1 MKRLRCVL
9 AVLTLAAL
17 TQACAPLQQAPL
29 VYSSKQSLG
38 VDFSTATTEQ
48 PGLALNLGFKSVDAA
63 YVPVAVAK
71 ACDANV
77 DSKTTCG
84 GDNYRL
90 REIKGN
96 RHTND
101 SSNSSTSLDEA
112 RVIVQGFADA
122 SAAKKAADVA
132 VAAAES
138 DREKLSDPLKTATT
152 AAATA
157 LQAFNDATKNQP
169 ANPTPEAAQALANIA
184 ETRKTTADEAARLQ
198 ALLTNAD
205 AKIAKAREKAK
216 ETQAK
221 LDQMPLT
228 KIADALKIVV
238 TENSQRQDAYSVFG
252 SFSANTSFGTSTT
265 ASAASTSSSGN
276 AVAAT
281 AGVNLG
287 KIFSTG
293 VASQNLTEGIRD
305 YYARSAAASES
316 PQTTYTNCMSAVSAS
331 LKIRGLVE
339 PKDPLTTEQKKAVEA
354 AYERCYIAEAKA
366 APAQSK

>member
-1 MKRLRCVL
+1 MKPLRRVFAVL
-9 AVLTLAAL
+9 AVAAL

-71 ACDANV
+71 PCDSTIQPN
-77 DSKTTCG
+77 G
-84 GDNYRL
+84 GCNHDNYRL

-112 RVIVQGFADA
+112 RAIVQGFADA

-138 DREKLSDPLKTATT
+138 EREKLSDQLKTAMT
-152 AAATA
+152 AEATA
-157 LQAFNDATKNQP
+157 LQAFNDATRNQP
-169 ANPTPEAAQALANIA
+169 ANPPAEVAQALATIA
-184 ETRKTTADEAARLQ
+184 QTKKSTADEVAKLQ
-198 ALLTNAD
+198 LSLTNAD
-205 AKIAKAREKAK
+205 VKITKAREKAK
-216 ETQAK
+216 EAQAR

-265 ASAASTSSSGN
+265 ASAASTTSTGN

-305 YYARSAAASES
+305 YYARAAAASES

-339 PKDPLTTEQKKAVEA
+339 PKDPLTADQKKAVEA
-354 AYERCYIAEAKA
+354 AYERCSIAEAKTA
-366 APAQSK
+366 SQQTR